1 MCLNINLIL
10 PLTIYNNNLKYLLS
24 ELSLII
30 ILITIILQLN
40 FEFPLIL
47 LYSVTSV

>member
-10 PLTIYNNNLKYLLS
+10 PLTIYNNNLKFLLY
-24 ELSLII
+24 ELFLII

-40 FEFPLIL
+40 CGFLLIL